1 MPSLNEDMMEYTE
14 QLRKGQIQRAYRGIQ
29 TFMSKLKIYV
39 DNRYNDYKVSE
50 LYVGYMDMTYFAVTP
65 SALKDKQL
73 KIAVVY
79 LHEQNRFELWLAG
92 RNRQVQAAYIEFF
105 HSKDLGSYRLSEM
118 NPGVDSIIE
127 GQIFEHPDFENSEGL
142 MLEIE
147 QKLTRF
153 IDDILLLVEE

>member
-1 MPSLNEDMMEYTE
+1 MPSLNEDMKEYTE

-29 TFMSKLKIYV
+29 SFMSKLKSYV
-39 DNRYNDYKVSE
+39 DKCYKDHKVSE
-50 LYVGYMDMTYFAVTP
+50 LYAGYMDMTYFAVTP
-65 SALKDKQL
+65 PALKDKQL

-79 LHEQNRFELWLAG
+79 LHEQNSFELWLAG
-92 RNRQVQAAYIEFF
+92 RNRHVQAAYIEAFQ
-105 HSKDLGSYRLSEM
+105 SKDLESFRLSKM

-127 GQIFEHPDFENSEGL
+127 WPIVEDPDFENSEGL

-153 IDDILLLVEE
+153 IEDILLLVEE